1 MTQDFNNGVPTSYIL
16 YLFLIFLLYSY
27 YDTDMIKR
35 LKFDLLVV
43 LILLKIKF
51 AHVQINMPKIGIP
64 MLEAA
69 CINPCLFV

>member
-1 MTQDFNNGVPTSYIL
+1 M
-16 YLFLIFLLYSY
+16 YSY